1 MCTSVHVYVSV
12 WVSVYVYVG
21 WGGVIAANW
30 IALDSKWR
38 GREGEKWAVIVH
50 EAKEIGRD

>member
-1 MCTSVHVYVSV
+1 MYECARVRKCVGMCVCG
-12 WVSVYVYVG
+12 VG
-21 WGGVIAANW
+21 WGGVIAATW